1 MTEQPEALRL
11 AELLDGD
18 KPMHCE
24 EAAAELRR
32 LHYLNEARRDTHEA
46 LGLRI
51 TALEQAG
58 RQALE
63 ALGLVV
69 WTNNPPVTDA
79 ITALRE
85 RLAPEEPTRAEKM
98 REAGYTRRPSLREFP
113 SDKPARQEPWEQ
125 LHPDMGDPFKRQEP
139 VAWEDLAGAIA
150 RGWTY
155 PENERKTMDVQLVVA
170 IAKEVQLLYPA
181 PQRREWVGLS
191 DDEIERA
198 CVPLGA
204 AMLSFTEVARAIEKL
219 LKEKNQ

>member
-1 MTEQPEALRL
+1 MSEQPEALRL

-69 WTNNPPVTDA
+69 WTNNPPVNAA
-79 ITALRE
+79 IAALRE
-85 RLAPEEPTRAEKM
+85 RLAREEKPEPTGKQ
-98 REAGYTRRPSLREFP
+98 SLT
-113 SDKPARQEPWEQ
+113 
-125 LHPDMGDPFKRQEP
+125 
-139 VAWEDLAGAIA
+139 VAPLSAQDTNL
-150 RGWTY
+150 Y
-155 PENERKTMDVQLVVA
+155 
-170 IAKEVQLLYPA
+170 AKE
-181 PQRREWVGLS
+181 
-191 DDEIERA
+191 
-198 CVPLGA
+198 
-204 AMLSFTEVARAIEKL
+204 TK
-219 LKEKNQ
+219 